1 MRPPEVETA
10 GRTAGRMT
18 SEARIAPEFSL
29 RPAKQDDYP
38 FALALFLDGSA
49 EHLKKIGRWDARRVV
64 GRFRR
69 AYKYANARIICV
81 GGEDVGWIQIDEFVR
96 RLHLRQL
103 HLIAR
108 VRGRG
113 IGTRLIEDL
122 RERGVR
128 LGKPVTLEVI
138 HGNPAKSLYLRLGF
152 RPTGED
158 LDKTHMILRLPLKS
172 KPKTLRT
179 HSAPHDEG

>member
-10 GRTAGRMT
+10 GRTGGRMT
-18 SEARIAPEFSL
+18 SEARIAREFSL

-38 FALALFLDGSA
+38 FALALFLDGSVG
-49 EHLKKIGRWDARRVV
+49 HLERIGRWDEQRVV
-64 GRFRR
+64 SQFKR
-69 AYKYANARIICV
+69 AYKHEKARIILA
-81 GGEDVGWIQIDEFVR
+81 GGEDVGWIQVEEFVG

-108 VRGRG
+108 LRGRG

-122 RERGVR
+122 HERGVR
-128 LGKPVTLEVI
+128 LGKPVTLDVI
-138 HGNPAKSLYLRLGF
+138 HGNPAKALYLRLGF

-158 LDKTHMILRLPLKS
+158 LDKTSMIWRLPRKS
-172 KPKTLRT
+172 KTLREP
-179 HSAPHDEG
+179 SAPDGRD

>member
-1 MRPPEVETA
+1 MRSERRSPPVGA
-10 GRTAGRMT
+10 GEISPVAAKRCNQRTALAILTPKRF
-18 SEARIAPEFSL
+18 AAAL
-29 RPAKQDDYP
+29 RDMPPSVTASTTRLRRSSD
-38 FALALFLDGSA
+38 SA
-49 EHLKKIGRWDARRVV
+49 IS
-64 GRFRR
+64 
-69 AYKYANARIICV
+69 
-81 GGEDVGWIQIDEFVR
+81 
-96 RLHLRQL
+96 
-103 HLIAR
+103 
-108 VRGRG
+108 RGRG

>member
-1 MRPPEVETA
+1 
-10 GRTAGRMT
+10 MT
-18 SEARIAPEFSL
+18 REAWIEPEFSL
-29 RPAKQDDYP
+29 RAARPEDYP
-38 FALALFLDGSA
+38 FALGLFVDGSA
-49 EHLKKIGRWDARRVV
+49 EHLKKIGRWDEGRVV

-69 AYKYANARIICV
+69 AYKHANARIICAE
-81 GGEDVGWIQIDEFVR
+81 GKDVGWIQIDEFVR

-122 RERGVR
+122 HERGVR

-152 RPTGED
+152 RPRGED
-158 LDKTHMILRLPLKS
+158 LDKAHMIWRLPRKS
-172 KPKTLRT
+172 KPEARRT
-179 HSAPHDEG
+179 RSAPDDEG